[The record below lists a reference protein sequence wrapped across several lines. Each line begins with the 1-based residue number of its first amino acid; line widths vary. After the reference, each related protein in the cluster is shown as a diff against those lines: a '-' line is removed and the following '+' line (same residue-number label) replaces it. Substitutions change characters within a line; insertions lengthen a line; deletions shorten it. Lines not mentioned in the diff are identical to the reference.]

1 MKPGEKLTD
10 IERARG
16 RWRAI
21 LPRVGIGLEFLTR
34 KNGPCPLCG
43 GKDRW
48 RFLDYEGSGMWVCN
62 RCRPDGGTGFDL
74 LMLKLGCDFAT
85 ACRFVRDTFGVKLPP
100 REKPPTN
107 EDHRDRCRWTW
118 EHASPLADGDVA
130 TTYLRSRAITLD
142 RWPLS
147 LRSRGDLLVAK
158 IISPANEPVN
168 LWCRNIP
175 TRDRKFMRGKIPN
188 GSAVRLFRPQSVT
201 LGIAEGIETALSA
214 HLMFNV
220 PTWSL
225 LHKEGVAAFVPP
237 SGITKVIIF
246 GDNDQNGVG
255 QEASERGRRSLEQLG
270 IVVEIKIPEREGW
283 DWNDVLMRQTCDR
296 ENAV

>member
-62 RCRPDGGTGFDL
+62 RCRPDGGTGF
-74 LMLKLGCDFAT
+74 
-85 ACRFVRDTFGVKLPP
+85 
-100 REKPPTN
+100 
-107 EDHRDRCRWTW
+107 
-118 EHASPLADGDVA
+118 DGDVA

-237 SGITKVIIF
+237 SGITNVIIF